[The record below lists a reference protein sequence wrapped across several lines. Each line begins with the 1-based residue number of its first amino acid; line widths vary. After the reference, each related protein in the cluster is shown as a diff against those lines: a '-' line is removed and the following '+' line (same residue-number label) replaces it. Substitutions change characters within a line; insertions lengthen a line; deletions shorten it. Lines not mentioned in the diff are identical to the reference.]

1 MYPDGEGFPDD
12 WEERLEK
19 SECRLQLV
27 HFMIKIKTENGGV
40 KKRHYHGIYIANNP
54 VTADAV
60 RRKIKAVLSSEDIE
74 CKAVAR
80 VQVIYESV
88 ENTYLYLT
96 HESKDAIK
104 KISIDTIKQILNISA
119 ILILSVISR

>member
-1 MYPDGEGFPDD
+1 M
-12 WEERLEK
+12 
-19 SECRLQLV
+19 
-27 HFMIKIKTENGGV
+27 
-40 KKRHYHGIYIANNP
+40 
-54 VTADAV
+54 TADAV